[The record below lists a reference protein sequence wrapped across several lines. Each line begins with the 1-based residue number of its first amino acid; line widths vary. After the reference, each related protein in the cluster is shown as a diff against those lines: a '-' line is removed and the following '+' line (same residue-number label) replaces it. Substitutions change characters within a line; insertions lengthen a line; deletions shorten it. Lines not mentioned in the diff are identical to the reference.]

1 MNHETKTLPIVYS
14 CSGCSN
20 VAQLANHVAVRLDR
34 GGDAEMSCIAGV
46 GGDVPS
52 LLKIAHSGRPILA
65 IDGCPLVCA
74 KKSLERHGIAPDAH
88 LQLGE
93 HGVHLAVAADRER
106 RRAVARDRDQPAAL
120 LLGARRQRRHGHPA
134 RVQAAEERFDEIGG
148 GREDQQHRVCRAAVR
163 DDLARDPERAAVNVA
178 VAHHAVRHAAEAE
191 VAVCEFVGR
200 RLGAIAQHVGEI
212 GRGRER
218 RRRGERAA
226 GGEGGL
232 DG

>member
-93 HGVHLAVAADRER
+93 HGVRKRFHEDFAPGDASRILAIAKAEAARLAGSRPAPEPELAQAGED
-106 RRAVARDRDQPAAL
+106 AGAAL
-120 LLGARRQRRHGHPA
+120 
-134 RVQAAEERFDEIGG
+134 ERK
-148 GREDQQHRVCRAAVR
+148 R
-163 DDLARDPERAAVNVA
+163 
-178 VAHHAVRHAAEAE
+178 
-191 VAVCEFVGR
+191 
-200 RLGAIAQHVGEI
+200 
-212 GRGRER
+212 
-218 RRRGERAA
+218 
-226 GGEGGL
+226 
-232 DG
+232 